1 MNKTDII
8 AQCNKHGEF
17 YLHYEKLRQKGTTYL
32 QGTMEFDP
40 AQDKYLAERIK
51 RERIRK
57 PKEDEILVFSRTNDS
72 FRFIPVAKVRR
83 VTSLQSEL
91 DRASPVGR

>member
-1 MNKTDII
+1 MNV
-8 AQCNKHGEF
+8 C
-17 YLHYEKLRQKGTTYL
+17 
-32 QGTMEFDP
+32 
-40 AQDKYLAERIK
+40 
-51 RERIRK
+51 K
-57 PKEDEILVFSRTNDS
+57 PKEDDILVFSRTNDS